1 MAILRVDDIK
11 ELGEEDMIAKRDE
24 LRFEL
29 AREKALLATGS
40 APENPGRIRELKR
53 TIARIN
59 TLINQTKQNERRG

>member
-1 MAILRVDDIK
+1 MAILRVGDIK
-11 ELGEEDMIAKRDE
+11 DLGYEDMVAKRDE

-40 APENPGRIRELKR
+40 APDNPGRIRELKR

-59 TLINQTKQNERRG
+59 TILVQKEKE